1 MSYPLELR
9 DVVKRFGGLTATDN
23 MSFRVEDG
31 ESLGLIG
38 PNGAGKTTIFSLIM
52 GEHRQTSG
60 SILCNGEDISAL
72 PTYARIGRGVC
83 RTYQVPR
90 PFADMDVMENIRLGL
105 MPNNLWQMLVRGPN
119 HDREIELALS
129 VGFAEGDLKRHPAEL
144 SMGDLRKLELARTLA
159 TGPSIMLLDEVF
171 AGLTAGEI
179 SQIAELINQK
189 RKEGMTLIIVSHDLK
204 SLEPL
209 IDRAIAMNYGAIVA
223 EGDFAHVMADP
234 DVRAAYLGGE

>member
-1 MSYPLELR
+1 MSYPLELK
-9 DVVKRFGGLTATDN
+9 DVVKRFGGLTATN
-23 MSFRVEDG
+23 HMSFEVNDG

-60 SILCNGEDISAL
+60 EILCNGEDISSL

-83 RTYQVPR
+83 RTYQIPR
-90 PFADMDVMENIRLGL
+90 PFSEMDVLENIRLGL
-105 MPNNLWQMLVRGPN
+105 MPNNLWQMLTRNP
-119 HDREIELALS
+119 DRYREIELALS
-129 VGFAEGDLKRHPAEL
+129 VGFSEDDLHRHPAEL

-159 TGPSIMLLDEVF
+159 TDPSIMLLDEVF

-179 SQIAELINQK
+179 AQIAELINKK
-189 RKEGMTLIIVSHDLK
+189 RAEGMTLIIVSHDLR

-209 IDRAIAMNYGAIVA
+209 IDRAIAMNHGSIVA
-223 EGDFAHVMADP
+223 EGSFAKVMADP
-234 DVRAAYLGGE
+234 DVRASYLGGE

>member
-119 HDREIELALS
+119 HDPRKNLNHEAS
-129 VGFAEGDLKRHPAEL
+129 TAPAGYRTTFSDPQWL
-144 SMGDLRKLELARTLA
+144 HARC
-159 TGPSIMLLDEVF
+159 
-171 AGLTAGEI
+171 TAPNPPCTI
-179 SQIAELINQK
+179 HTLINRYATIQ
-189 RKEGMTLIIVSHDLK
+189 I
-204 SLEPL
+204 
-209 IDRAIAMNYGAIVA
+209 Y
-223 EGDFAHVMADP
+223 
-234 DVRAAYLGGE
+234 